1 MNSLSYLQLVTL
13 HESLLFAITR
23 NSGIGFPNR
32 DQGHPFVSSPAE
44 SGKAYPN
51 TSHSPDRCEMFYLLN
66 EVIAAINAASNS
78 EPMPLMGWQD
88 FNAMALKAS
97 NEHRRF

>member
-1 MNSLSYLQLVTL
+1 
-13 HESLLFAITR
+13 
-23 NSGIGFPNR
+23 
-32 DQGHPFVSSPAE
+32 
-44 SGKAYPN
+44 
-51 TSHSPDRCEMFYLLN
+51 MFYLLN